1 MVGRLAD
8 SESPCAARALED
20 LFPPTCRILDRPV
33 MLYRPFGKNIDGA
46 VIKDMAGVSI
56 KSNVEHL
63 EEYVTQTQGN
73 QAGEEVVTVLVQR
86 LNERIPDRSY
96 HVTPR
101 LLRNPWASYS
111 NEFTAYLVEFCVE
124 LSGDHDFQFNMGR
137 SKLIPPLVQTLMRP
151 FSVLS
156 IYKGATRWIKHY
168 AKNSYDLE
176 GIVVTE
182 GSAILRLSLMERAL
196 NQFGPYRR
204 ACAKIWCNAIKVGVS
219 IVPQK
224 VHGLEPAAIVE
235 RKCMTNGDDYC
246 EWEVSW
252 KEPTRRWVG
261 TQVVEQVA
269 RRVLQNEIVHRERV
283 IEEQTSSLKTRH
295 EELEASNVELQQTV
309 VELQRKVNYLVTLHE
324 ASIRFTSLK
333 DSEALLQDALE
344 ILRHKLSYDRV
355 MMCFF
360 DETRKLSH
368 DARIV
373 GVTDELTTFVRKLE
387 IPVTDPL
394 TIEGTVLLR
403 GLSVLVQNSQ
413 ELLERLHPLH
423 RELALKI
430 GSQSFVAVPLKT
442 QNGVLGS
449 LTVDRAQPNSL
460 SHDDVEIMTTFAS
473 QLAIAIDS
481 VTAYHHI
488 EQMNANLEQKVLER
502 TVQLG
507 VANEQLK
514 KLDQIRS
521 ELLHAVSH
529 DLRQPMASIHSH
541 AENVLQG
548 LFGPIN
554 EKQAERL
561 AEILSGVDRVM
572 KMREALLYLAQIE
585 SDTPVLRPEWIDL
598 QKLVGAV
605 ADSLRETMR
614 EKAITFETFQLDDA
628 ILLEADRYMLI
639 QILTNLLE
647 NAVKFTPPG
656 GHVQVLSKIQS
667 EGYAEVRVT
676 DSGCGIVPDDIPKV
690 FEKFFRGASTMGTI
704 PGSGLGLAIVKRLVE
719 LHGGKVGVEST
730 VGVGSSFFVTLPM
743 NQSSSLSHAP

>member
-1 MVGRLAD
+1 
-8 SESPCAARALED
+8 
-20 LFPPTCRILDRPV
+20 
-33 MLYRPFGKNIDGA
+33 MLYRPFGKDVDGIA
-46 VIKDMAGVSI
+46 IKDMAGVSI

-63 EEYVTQTQGN
+63 EEYVTQSQGS
-73 QAGEEVVTVLVQR
+73 QAGEKVVAVLVQW

-151 FSVLS
+151 FSARS
-156 IYKGATRWIKHY
+156 IYKGATRWIQHY
-168 AKNSYDLE
+168 AKDSYDLQALE
-176 GIVVTE
+176 VKERYAV
-182 GSAILRLSLMERAL
+182 LRMNLMERAL
-196 NQFGPYRR
+196 QQFGPYRR

-224 VHGLEPAAIVE
+224 VHGLEPASIVE
-235 RKCMTNGDDYC
+235 RKCITDGDDYC

-261 TQVVEQVA
+261 TQVVERMA
-269 RRVLQNEIVHRERV
+269 RRVLKTEIVHREQV
-283 IEEQTSSLKTRH
+283 IEEQTFSLNTRH
-295 EELEASNVELQQTV
+295 EELEASNLELQQAV
-309 VELQRKVNYLVTLHE
+309 VELQKKVNYLVMLHE
-324 ASIRFTSLK
+324 ASLRFTSLK
-333 DSEALLQDALE
+333 DSEALLQNALE
-344 ILRHKLSYDRV
+344 ILRHKLAYDRV
-355 MMCFF
+355 MISFF
-360 DETRKLSH
+360 DEARKLSH

-373 GVTDELTTFVRKLE
+373 GVTDELSAFVRNLE
-387 IPVTDPL
+387 IPVTDPY

-403 GLSVLVQNSQ
+403 ALSVLVQNPQ

-423 RELALKI
+423 KELVLKI
-430 GSQSFVAVPLKT
+430 GSQSFVAVPLRT
-442 QNGVLGS
+442 QNGIIGS
-449 LTVDRAQPNSL
+449 LTVDRVQPNSL
-460 SHDDVEIMTTFAS
+460 SHDDVEIITTFAS

-481 VTAYHHI
+481 ATAYRHI
-488 EQMNANLEQKVLER
+488 EQMNATLEQKVFER

-514 KLDQIRS
+514 KLDQIRA

-554 EKQAERL
+554 GKQAERL
-561 AEILSGVDRVM
+561 EGILAGVDRVM
-572 KMREALLYLAQIE
+572 KMRDALLYIAQIE
-585 SDTPVLRPEWIDL
+585 SDAPVVRRECIDL

-605 ADSLRETMR
+605 ADSFRETMR
-614 EKAITFETFQLDDA
+614 EKAITFETSQPDDA

-639 QILTNLLE
+639 QILMNLLE
-647 NAVKFTPPG
+647 NAVKFTPAS
-656 GHVQVLSKIQS
+656 GHVQVLSRIQH
-667 EGYAEVRVT
+667 EGYAEVCVT
-676 DSGCGIVPDDIPKV
+676 DSGCGIVPDDIPKI
-690 FEKFFRGASTMGTI
+690 FEKFFRGASTMGTV

-719 LHGGKVGVEST
+719 LHEGKVGVEST

-743 NQSSSLSHAP
+743 MQSSLFPHVTNVIE